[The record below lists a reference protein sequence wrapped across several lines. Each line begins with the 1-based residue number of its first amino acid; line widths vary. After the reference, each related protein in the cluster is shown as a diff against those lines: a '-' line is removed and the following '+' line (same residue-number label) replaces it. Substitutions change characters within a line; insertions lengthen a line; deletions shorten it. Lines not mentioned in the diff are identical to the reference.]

1 MSDQAEIDR
10 LQHELT
16 SLQDQRSRT
25 DLTGDQATELNQKI
39 SSVQSKLNLAKFGM
53 LGTAQPST
61 QHSPSNTSPKV
72 KTFSSKVG
80 VLEGEEADPANPYQN
95 WQNLHENK
103 NLAAVSI
110 AENPESKIYE
120 TKRDYAEEERI
131 ARSNMFAK
139 EREINAPGNFTKEE
153 AERIKQGLDPQ
164 KQAEI
169 DAQVLPE
176 QKDPKKPVN
185 SLQLE
190 ISEKVTDL
198 LNDQQIGRNEK
209 RAQLKLLRQQIQSIE
224 EQMDK
229 NLI

>member
-1 MSDQAEIDR
+1 MPDQAEIDR

-16 SLQDQRSRT
+16 SLQDQRTRT

-53 LGTAQPST
+53 LGTQ
-61 QHSPSNTSPKV
+61 QSPSHQITPPGYSTSSKV
-72 KTFSSKVG
+72 KSSSSKVG

-103 NLAAVSI
+103 NLAAASI

-131 ARSNMFAK
+131 ARSNMLAK
-139 EREINAPGNFTKEE
+139 EREIAAPGHFTKEE

-176 QKDPKKPVN
+176 QKDPNKPVN
-185 SLQLE
+185 FKQIEL
-190 ISEKVTDL
+190 SEKITDL

-209 RAQLKLLRQQIQSIE
+209 RAQLKSLRQQIQS
-224 EQMDK
+224 
-229 NLI
+229 